1 MLRELCELSAGRDGD
16 HICNM
21 DPSKVVLEEYSFLRI
36 TFGAAA
42 AFGRRNRECIT
53 TNVRYAG

>member
-1 MLRELCELSAGRDGD
+1 MVIIFATW
-16 HICNM
+16 IQAKQFWKNIA
-21 DPSKVVLEEYSFLRI
+21 FLRI

-53 TNVRYAG
+53 TNARYAAQI